1 MRIADQEEARLV
13 TANRFLVL
21 HSAAWDVIMTDAK
34 LIVYLD
40 RNPGPYLMWIGP
52 EIRLAVFRQLAKY
65 LVAFARAER
74 LE

>member
-21 HSAAWDVIMTDAK
+21 HSAAWDVIMKDAK
-34 LIVYLD
+34 MIVYLD

-52 EIRLAVFRQLAKY
+52 EFRMAVFRQLAKY
-65 LVAFARAER
+65 LVAFGRAGR
-74 LE
+74 LG